1 MCQLKGLSAGQTWI
15 QPQVS
20 QPEHSQRGAIV
31 ERQPDMGR
39 RAWERERGTLT
50 RHPGRGVRASRAK
63 REPTREENQK
73 QGVSVSRA
81 RAVFAVGVRS
91 VWKR

>member
-1 MCQLKGLSAGQTWI
+1 M
-15 QPQVS
+15 S

-50 RHPGRGVRASRAK
+50 RHPGRGVRASRAE
-63 REPTREENQK
+63 REPTREENRK